1 MKNRIDILDERLKNI
16 MDIVGEVDFVDI
28 SNKYRQLSLKD
39 KCKTITD
46 VIIYFQNE
54 IKEYS
59 NTPALREILEKC
71 NKLIIIYKYKLI

>member
-28 SNKYRQLSLKD
+28 SNKYKQLSLKD

-46 VIIYFQNE
+46 VII
-54 IKEYS
+54 
-59 NTPALREILEKC
+59 
-71 NKLIIIYKYKLI
+71 IYDKSGWLWLATRV

>member
-28 SNKYRQLSLKD
+28 SNKYKQLSLKD

-71 NKLIIIYKYKLI
+71 NKLIIIY

>member
-1 MKNRIDILDERLKNI
+1 MKNRIDILDERLRNI
-16 MDIVGEVDFVDI
+16 VDMVGEVDFIEV
-28 SNKYRQLSLKD
+28 SNKYKQLSLKD

-59 NTPALREILEKC
+59 NTPPLREILEKC
-71 NKLIIIYKYKLI
+71 NK